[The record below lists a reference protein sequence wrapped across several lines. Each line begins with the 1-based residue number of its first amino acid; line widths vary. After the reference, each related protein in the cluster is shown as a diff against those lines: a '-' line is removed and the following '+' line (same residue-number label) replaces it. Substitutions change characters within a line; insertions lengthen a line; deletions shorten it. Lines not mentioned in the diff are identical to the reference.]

1 MDGAEGR
8 KQANGKLGVDE
19 KPVVTELLSSTPRQW
34 DPEDNYREFQKN
46 EKMKKKKKSLNG
58 EAMDVDVGGLYSDIL
73 IEADVD
79 WYPDITKNIVEHLT

>member
-1 MDGAEGR
+1 
-8 KQANGKLGVDE
+8 
-19 KPVVTELLSSTPRQW
+19 
-34 DPEDNYREFQKN
+34 
-46 EKMKKKKKSLNG
+46 MKKKKKSLNG